1 MGSSKEEEEEAEP
14 FIIST
19 PKLLPLLSIQ
29 LAGSSIGRNDY
40 EYSSEEHESGML
52 TPPLHTSASV
62 PFRWEEEPGKPR
74 PCTALT
80 TTTSNNNSSIS
91 EGGLE
96 LPPRL
101 KLLVT
106 AAPSSNDQKMTK
118 MSSPTTVLDGPYHNL
133 PLFQSSSLR
142 FTTRRKPRE
151 QRQGSFG
158 SSTCG
163 SPERGQFGN
172 SSVVQLMSKK
182 SLLMD
187 EQRKGWRS
195 PGGGGGFF
203 GSWQRKSSS
212 HHQAHKRGKSIDV
225 GGDSFVFSSSPVEIA
240 GFGGGDDDVES
251 GGATTVKKVSR
262 IRRKGSFSSVSQVR
276 SHFWATIYKGFKQ
289 VLPLK
294 KKSTSSKK
302 DGLPV

>member
-1 MGSSKEEEEEAEP
+1 MGSSKEEEEAEP

-29 LAGSSIGRNDY
+29 LAGSSIGRHDY
-40 EYSSEEHESGML
+40 EYSPEEHESGMV

-80 TTTSNNNSSIS
+80 TTTNNIS

-101 KLLVT
+101 KLVVT
-106 AAPSSNDQKMTK
+106 PPTTNDQKMTK

-133 PLFQSSSLR
+133 PLFQSSSFR

-182 SLLMD
+182 SLLID

-203 GSWQRKSSS
+203 GSWRRKSSS
-212 HHQAHKRGKSIDV
+212 HQTHKRGKSINV
-225 GGDSFVFSSSPVEIA
+225 GGGSFVFSSSPVEIA
-240 GFGGGDDDVES
+240 GFGGDDDDDDVES
-251 GGATTVKKVSR
+251 GGSGGVGAKVSR
-262 IRRKGSFSSVSQVR
+262 IRRNGSFSSLSQVR

-294 KKSTSSKK
+294 STSSKK

>member
-29 LAGSSIGRNDY
+29 LAGSSIGRHDC
-40 EYSSEEHESGML
+40 EYSPEEHESGML

-80 TTTSNNNSSIS
+80 TTTNNIS

-101 KLLVT
+101 KLVVP
-106 AAPSSNDQKMTK
+106 APSTNDQKMTK

-133 PLFQSSSLR
+133 PLFQSSSFR

-182 SLLMD
+182 SLLID

-195 PGGGGGFF
+195 PGGGGFF
-203 GSWQRKSSS
+203 GSWRRKSSS
-212 HHQAHKRGKSIDV
+212 HQTHKRGKSIDV
-225 GGDSFVFSSSPVEIA
+225 GGGSFVFSSSSVEKA
-240 GFGGGDDDVES
+240 DFGGGGGGGDDDLES
-251 GGATTVKKVSR
+251 GGSGGGGGGAKVRR
-262 IRRKGSFSSVSQVR
+262 IRRNGSFSSLSQVR

-294 KKSTSSKK
+294 NTSSKK